1 MVPLADTFGRP
12 LSALRI
18 SVTDRCN
25 LRCGYCM
32 PELDY
37 RWLPRDDLLSFAEIT
52 RLVRVM
58 IGLGVAKVRL
68 TGGEPLLRQDLE
80 DLVASLASERGLRE
94 VALITNGVLLASKAA
109 ALRVAGLR
117 RATVSLDTL
126 VPERF
131 ARLTRSPELTRVR
144 AGIEAARHAGLPLKL
159 NTVVLRGVNDDEIP
173 ALLIYARGIGAE
185 LRFIEYMDVG
195 GATAWRLDDVVTREE
210 ILKHVTAHFGPVE
223 RAPRDVAS
231 PAERFRLADGTPFG
245 IIASVTA
252 PFCGGCDRARLTAD
266 GRLYLCLYAE
276 RGLSLLEPLR
286 RGASDDDLASLIA
299 SEWSGRS
306 NHGAEERAGVLQRAP
321 LVRVGELRH
330 NPHLEMHKRGG

>member
-117 RATVSLDTL
+117 
-126 VPERF
+126 
-131 ARLTRSPELTRVR
+131 
-144 AGIEAARHAGLPLKL
+144 
-159 NTVVLRGVNDDEIP
+159 
-173 ALLIYARGIGAE
+173 
-185 LRFIEYMDVG
+185 
-195 GATAWRLDDVVTREE
+195 
-210 ILKHVTAHFGPVE
+210 
-223 RAPRDVAS
+223 
-231 PAERFRLADGTPFG
+231 
-245 IIASVTA
+245 
-252 PFCGGCDRARLTAD
+252 
-266 GRLYLCLYAE
+266 
-276 RGLSLLEPLR
+276 
-286 RGASDDDLASLIA
+286 
-299 SEWSGRS
+299 
-306 NHGAEERAGVLQRAP
+306 
-321 LVRVGELRH
+321 
-330 NPHLEMHKRGG
+330 